1 MAKRKNNRENFY
13 KLRQD
18 ILPQM
23 KLEMLNN
30 NELIIDGTKGV
41 LEYEENL
48 IKLNTGNL
56 IVSILGDS
64 LIIKTFDNEL
74 AIIDGTI
81 TEISFT

>member
-81 TEISFT
+81 TEISFA